1 MTYHLNI
8 FITGL
13 DVVVV
18 DNKGKG
24 LYSSSKESILLFV
37 DDFVEI
43 LFDLGD
49 FILVIPIELQT
60 SNFSIKGL

>member
-8 FITGL
+8 FIIGL

-24 LYSSSKESILLFV
+24 LSKESTLLFV